1 MVAIKLNRNTILL
14 EAFIEYLVHKSIT
27 VPLLRDRA
35 YNTKLDTVLEEDNK
49 EEKGDDAA
57 KPKDDT
63 FNTPTALEKY
73 INLAAIVEEGK
84 YKLHF

>member
-35 YNTKLDTVLEEDNK
+35 YNTKLNIILKKDNK
-49 EEKGDDAA
+49 EEKD
-57 KPKDDT
+57 
-63 FNTPTALEKY
+63 NTPTALEKC
-73 INLAAIVEEGK
+73 INLTAIVEEGK
-84 YKLHF
+84 NRLYF